1 MTNEETWCGNPDCPE
16 KPLIVGENDRTPYDQ
31 RQPCPV
37 CGSRRRMFAIAT
49 HEHASGTDSAQA
61 TVYRQVAPGAGAA
74 GHGSI
79 TLSAS
84 ANLAGL
90 VDITADGYVETAKP
104 QLVVP
109 GLDLSYGVRVL
120 YADLTDEQD
129 GACVIEVQ
137 DMHGNR
143 IVSGVGESTGAA
155 LASVFEYMLPPTSEE
170 YLPPDDGMP
179 DHDRD

>member
-1 MTNEETWCGNPDCPE
+1 MTSASPVPCAERLVACSRLLRTST
-16 KPLIVGENDRTPYDQ
+16 LAARTP
-31 RQPCPV
+31 
-37 CGSRRRMFAIAT
+37 RRRRCT
-49 HEHASGTDSAQA
+49 GRT
-61 TVYRQVAPGAGAA
+61 RPGAGVA

-137 DMHGNR
+137 DMDGNR
-143 IVSGVGESTGAA
+143 IVSGVGESAGAA
-155 LASVFEYMLPPTSEE
+155 LASVFEYMLPPTSDE

-179 DHDRD
+179 DPTTGTS